1 MRQSRR
7 KSTTVAYLQ
16 RAFATCKAANANKVP
31 HVPDHFTDDA
41 VDSGAYIPG
50 QGSSYNS
57 ARYFLTFLY
66 KVARDPSQYENKLR
80 KITHSHCQRLL
91 NGKLE
96 EHN

>member
-57 ARYFLTFLY
+57 ARYFLAFLY
-66 KVARDPSQYENKLR
+66 QVARGKISWKIKSKSVR
-80 KITHSHCQRLL
+80 KQA
-91 NGKLE
+91 
-96 EHN
+96 